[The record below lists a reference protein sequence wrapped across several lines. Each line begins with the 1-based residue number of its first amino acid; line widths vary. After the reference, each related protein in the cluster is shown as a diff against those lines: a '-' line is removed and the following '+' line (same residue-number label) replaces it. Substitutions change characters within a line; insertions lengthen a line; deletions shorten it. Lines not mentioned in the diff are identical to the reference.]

1 MIPKYCQDCRSLH
14 TGGRK
19 ETKYARWCCKHS
31 GDTQKVWK
39 HCKENGG
46 KTPKIAAL
54 YVQENGAYWGLPTSL
69 SGARMARQG
78 MR

>member
-1 MIPKYCQDCRSLH
+1 MGTIPKYCKDCRNLH

-31 GDTQKVWK
+31 RDTQKIWK

-46 KTPKIAAL
+46 K
-54 YVQENGAYWGLPTSL
+54 VGAGGHDTVACDGQRLTL
-69 SGARMARQG
+69 GN
-78 MR
+78 